1 MNRLTAAAIIVALIL
16 TSTCLADDWPAFRGP
31 NGQGVS
37 DAKSIPVKWTDAD
50 YKWKIAL
57 PGTGPS
63 SPVIIDGKL
72 FVTCADASAPT
83 GILLALNAET
93 GEQLWRKEYPL
104 PESKMNALNSY
115 ATCTP
120 VVTGDSVYVIW
131 STAAETAVVALDH
144 KGNEI
149 FKKKFGPTYS
159 SHGPGV
165 SPSVAG
171 DLVVFTH
178 EQRTD
183 EPGLWIALD
192 RRSGEQRWTT
202 ERDNGQISYSTPC
215 IYQPPGDEAQLIFTS
230 TTHGITAVEL
240 TSGKVAWEVKDA
252 FIARVVSSPVIAG
265 DIIIGSC
272 GQGGGGKQIAAVKA
286 PANKSEKPTIVWK
299 SNDRVTTQYVP
310 TGLYKDGLLYTCHD
324 AGTIACRRADT
335 GEILWSE
342 KPAGK
347 FYGSPVWV
355 DGKIYCITRE
365 GDCVVFQAGPEY
377 KLLAINS
384 LGEASDAT
392 PAIANGKM
400 YLRTKSKLMCLAP
413 TGK

>member
-1 MNRLTAAAIIVALIL
+1 MNRLTDTAIIVTLII
-16 TSTCLADDWPAFRGP
+16 TSTCLAEDWPAFRGP
-31 NGQGVS
+31 NGHGVS
-37 DAKSIPVKWTDAD
+37 NAVSIPVKWTDAD
-50 YKWKIAL
+50 YKWKLDL

-93 GEQLWRKEYPL
+93 GEQLWRKDYPL
-104 PESKMNALNSY
+104 PKSKMNTLNSY

-120 VVTGDSVYVIW
+120 TLNDDSVYVIF
-131 STAAETAVVALDH
+131 STAVETIVVALDH

-149 FKKKFGPTYS
+149 FSKKFGPTYS

-165 SPSVAG
+165 SPCVVG

-178 EQRTD
+178 EQQKKET
-183 EPGLWIALD
+183 GLWIALD
-192 RRSGEQRWTT
+192 RRSGEPRWTI
-202 ERDNGQISYSTPC
+202 EIDNGQISYSTPC
-215 IYQPPGDEAQLIFTS
+215 VYHPTGGQDQLIFTS
-230 TTHGITAVEL
+230 TTHGITAVEP
-240 TSGKVAWEVKDA
+240 TSGRVAWEVKDA

-272 GQGGGGKQIAAVKA
+272 GQGGGGKQIIAVKA
-286 PANKSEKPTIVWK
+286 PATKSEKPTIVWK
-299 SNDRVTTQYVP
+299 SSDRVTTQYVP

-342 KPAGK
+342 KPAGR

-365 GDCVVFQAGPEY
+365 GDCVVLKAGPKY
-377 KLLAINS
+377 RLLAVNS

-413 TGK
+413 TDK